1 MHAWEKGFYLKIS
14 VPSFQLCSEPKTA
27 LKKSNFLQKL
37 RTTFENQDILNYK
50 HKIGV
55 VPIVIEPHESMS

>member
-1 MHAWEKGFYLKIS
+1 M
-14 VPSFQLCSEPKTA
+14 PSFQLCSEPRTA

-37 RTTFENQDILNYK
+37 KTTFENQDILNYK

-55 VPIVIEPHESMS
+55 VPSIVIEPPESMS